1 MRVQPFERAHLPHLL
16 ELVNMHLAAVVPGW
30 AISEVFLA
38 EHLDRNPGEYV
49 TDPWVVERVT
59 LCALEGHRLLAA
71 AHLLRYGDGP
81 EVGEHLRGVGEIAW
95 FVFLPDRGDAANKV
109 LSHVHGTL
117 AAWRVERRQAYGAG
131 LPKMPLLGIPEAWP
145 HVASALEAAGYEPI
159 HGEHRGVLYGGRLDG
174 VPTPVRAPVSGMTI
188 RRTTG
193 RFGVRFSARL
203 DGEDLGWCEFDT
215 DLARGGSL
223 PALRGWAEL
232 SEMYVAEDWR
242 NKNIGSWLICTVA
255 DWLRLCGCDRV
266 ILTVDENDEA
276 AGAGRFYRRF
286 GWSTLTREIHPW
298 TRGNS

>member
-1 MRVQPFERAHLPHLL
+1 MLVQSFERAHLPLL
-16 ELVNMHLAAVVPGW
+16 LDLVNMHLAAVVPGW
-30 AISEVFLA
+30 AISEAFLA

-59 LCALEGHRLLAA
+59 LCALEGHRMLAA
-71 AHLLRYGDGP
+71 AHLLRYGDGL

-95 FVFLPDRGDAANKV
+95 FVFLPDRGDAADKV
-109 LSHVHGTL
+109 LSRVRGAL
-117 AAWRVERRQAYGAG
+117 AAWSVERRQAYGAG

-159 HGEHRGVLYGGRLDG
+159 HGEHRGVLYGGRLAG
-174 VPTPVRAPVSGMTI
+174 LSTPARPPIPGMTI

-193 RFGVRFSARL
+193 RFGVRFSAVL
-203 DGEDLGWCEFDT
+203 DEEDLGWCEWAT

-232 SEMYVAEDWR
+232 VEMYVVEDRR
-242 NKNIGSWLICTVA
+242 NKTVGSWLIGRVA

-266 ILTVDENDEA
+266 ILTVDEDDEA

-286 GWSTLTREIHPW
+286 GWNTLTREIHPW
-298 TRGNS
+298 RRENG